1 MAYTCTVQEKRTFPV
16 SIGSHIFYVGD
27 MEQDAYSLD
36 KLAPIEYIH
45 LGQLTVDKR
54 VKDVNYTEIPVYT
67 CSTVSQL
74 YQNMIE
80 KLGEY
85 DEFQSL

>member
-1 MAYTCTVQEKRTFPV
+1 
-16 SIGSHIFYVGD
+16 

-80 KLGEY
+80 N
-85 DEFQSL
+85 